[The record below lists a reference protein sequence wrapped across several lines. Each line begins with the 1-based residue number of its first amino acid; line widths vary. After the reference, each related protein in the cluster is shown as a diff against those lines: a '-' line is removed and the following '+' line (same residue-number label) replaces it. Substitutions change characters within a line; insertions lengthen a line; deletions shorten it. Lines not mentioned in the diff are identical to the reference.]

1 MKKLFYHFALLALC
15 SIVHAQRVDL
25 DRQYYNYAY
34 RNLPNVVLDKSF
46 QTYSVTVDKTVTLE
60 LFSNEAANN
69 KINIEGRKK
78 VSGRGHF
85 QVNISMGDLLIESSK
100 VENRV
105 VVSKDKDGKET
116 GRTYYYWAEV
126 IYSFEA
132 GARIDDFNG
141 NKLKSYNLVSRDSK
155 KTFKTSE
162 YGKSSDASDYYNN
175 NRYEIKA
182 NLIAEQID
190 QAMSSLNTSL
200 NYDFGYLSLLSADKF
215 WTLGSK
221 KHEEFTA
228 YGEAIA
234 SAKTAIETI
243 TANAIPAD
251 INDKLKPSIDY
262 FNGLLTK
269 YTDPED
275 KGQKKLRYG
284 AYFNLAFIYYSIE
297 NFDKAIENANLLVMN
312 DYDGKDGERLVKEI
326 NDIKTTLQKNS
337 MTTRHFHPDCDNALA
352 PQ

>member
-1 MKKLFYHFALLALC
+1 MKKLIYHFALLGFCTVLN
-15 SIVHAQRVDL
+15 AQRVDL
-25 DRQYYNYAY
+25 DRQSYNYAY
-34 RNLPNVVLDKSF
+34 RNLPNIVMDKTF

-60 LFSNEAANN
+60 LFSNEAANK

-78 VSGRGHF
+78 IDGPGHF

-116 GRTYYYWAEV
+116 GRTYYYWVEI

-132 GARIDDFNG
+132 SARVDDFNG
-141 NKLKSYNLVSRDSK
+141 YKLKSYGLCSRDSK

-182 NLIAEQID
+182 NLIAQQID
-190 QAMSSLNTSL
+190 DAMSSLNTSL
-200 NYDFGYLSLLSADKF
+200 NYDFGYLTINWPEKF

-221 KHEEFTA
+221 KHEEFAA

-234 SAKTAIETI
+234 AAKTTVETI
-243 TANAIPAD
+243 TADAIPVD
-251 INDKLKPSIDY
+251 IYEKLKPSIDY

-269 YTDPED
+269 YSDPED
-275 KGQKKLRYG
+275 KAQKKLRYG
-284 AYFNLAFIYYSIE
+284 AYFNLAYIYYSIE
-297 NFDKAIENANLLVMN
+297 NFDKAIENANLLVQN
-312 DYDGKDGERLVKEI
+312 DYDGKDGERLIKDINEI
-326 NDIKTTLQKNS
+326 RTALQKNGLPS
-337 MTTRHFHPDCDNALA
+337 RHFHPDCENAVG